1 MQLFGGVTSIKT
13 PYMKKPMLRLTLLAL
28 VTFSVF
34 SSCKKDK
41 DDKLA
46 VNEENMVGSYT
57 IADYKVKSNLTGN
70 TEASIMEDVPACYR
84 DDVFQLKAGG
94 VLTIVDEGTTCNN
107 NETAT
112 WSVKDNK
119 VTLEAGLFSGTYEIV
134 SFTKTQLVGSST
146 ETEGDITVTY
156 IVYLNRK

>member
-1 MQLFGGVTSIKT
+1 
-13 PYMKKPMLRLTLLAL
+13 MKKTMLRLTLLAL
-28 VTFSVF
+28 VILTVL

-46 VNEENMVGSYT
+46 VTEENMVGSYT

-70 TEASIMEDVPACYR
+70 TEVSILEDVPACYR

-94 VLTIVDEGTTCNN
+94 VLEIVDEGDKCDNDDV
-107 NETAT
+107 AT

-134 SFTKTQLVGSST
+134 SFTKTQLVGSAT
-146 ETEGDITVTY
+146 EKEGDITVTY
-156 IVYLNRK
+156 TVYLNRK

>member
-28 VTFSVF
+28 VTLSVF

-46 VNEENMVGSYT
+46 VTEANLVGNYT
-57 IADYKVKSNLTGN
+57 IADYKMKSSVTGN
-70 TEASIMEDVPACYR
+70 AEVSMLENVPACLK
-84 DDVFQLKAGG
+84 DDVLQLQAGG
-94 VLTIVDEGTTCNN
+94 VLNIVDEGTKCDND
-107 NETAT
+107 ETAT
-112 WSVKDNK
+112 WSVKDNT
-119 VTLEAGLFSGTYEIV
+119 VTLEAGLVSGTYEVV
-134 SFTKTQLVGSST
+134 SFTKSQLVASST
-146 ETEGDITVTY
+146 EKEGDITVTY

>member
-13 PYMKKPMLRLTLLAL
+13 PHMKKPMLRLTLLAL
-28 VTFSVF
+28 VTFSVL

-70 TEASIMEDVPACYR
+70 IEASIMEDVPACYR

-134 SFTKTQLVGSST
+134 SFTKTQLVASST